1 MSTEAESS
9 GVEELIQRLREQGV
23 AEGQSQADALLE
35 QTRRRAEERL
45 EAARREAE
53 DIVTRARNEARQT
66 KEAGEEAVRLAVRD
80 AILTLKSELAEHFA
94 DRVKRLVTREL
105 QDQEFLKELI
115 REVGWRAAPPR
126 DRPAKVILPKEY
138 VGLDELRRHPEE
150 AKEGTLSQFV
160 VTVTKEILRE
170 GVEVGAATDVD
181 AGIRIELTGDD
192 LEIDLTDQAVADLLL
207 RHLAPRFRAL
217 MEGIIQ

>member
-1 MSTEAESS
+1 MSAGKESS
-9 GVEELIQRLREQGV
+9 GVEELIQRLRDQGV

-45 EAARREAE
+45 AEARQESE
-53 DIVTRARNEARQT
+53 DIVARAREDARQT

-80 AILTLKSELAEHFA
+80 AVLTLKSELAEHFA
-94 DRVKRLVTREL
+94 DRVRRLVTREM
-105 QDQEFLKELI
+105 QDQGFLQQLI
-115 REVGWRAAPPR
+115 REVAGRAAPPA
-126 DRPAKVILPKEY
+126 DRPARILLPKEY
-138 VGLDELRRHPEE
+138 VGLEELRCHPEE

-160 VTVTKEILRE
+160 VAVTKEILRE
-170 GVEVGAATDVD
+170 GVEIGVASDVD
-181 AGIRIELTGDD
+181 AGIRIELIDED
-192 LEIDLTDQAVADLLL
+192 LEIELTDRAVAELLL